1 MEIDNNDE
9 DNEGV
14 REINGARASKN
25 QNHSS
30 MTQSDILCAHDTF
43 VISYFT
49 SSFEK

>member
-14 REINGARASKN
+14 REINGARVSDHQK
-25 QNHSS
+25 HCS
-30 MTQSDILCAHDTF
+30 MTQLDILCTHDTF
-43 VISYFT
+43 VNSYFT